1 MSNQPVYK
9 ILLADDDPGVS
20 KTLAM
25 VLASA
30 GYEVSTAAH
39 AIDAIFHVQASLP
52 DVILYE
58 LNLPTAPG
66 YDFLSVIR
74 SRYPQISI
82 IGMGSSPML
91 DASVPDGV
99 LADAFYVKGQSGP
112 EELLSQVTALIQTS
126 ATRAAKRQT
135 NGRRA
140 QALSRE

>member
-1 MSNQPVYK
+1 MPNQPAYK

-30 GYEVSTAAH
+30 GYEVSTATH
-39 AIDAIFHVQASLP
+39 AIDAIFHVKAGVP

-74 SRYPQISI
+74 SRFPQISV
-82 IGMGSSPML
+82 IGMSSSPLL
-91 DASVPDGV
+91 DGSVPDGV
-99 LADAFYVKGQSGP
+99 FADGMYIKGQSHP
-112 EELLSQVTALIQTS
+112 EELLNKVAALLQTS
-126 ATRAAKRQT
+126 ANGATQHQT
-135 NGRRA
+135 KGR
-140 QALSRE
+140 

>member
-1 MSNQPVYK
+1 MPNQPAHK

-30 GYEVSTAAH
+30 GYEVSTANH
-39 AIDAIFHVQASLP
+39 AIDAIFHVQAGVP

-74 SRYPQISI
+74 SRYPHVSV
-82 IGMGSSPML
+82 IGMSSSPML
-91 DASVPDGV
+91 DGSVPNGV
-99 LADAFYVKGQSGP
+99 CADAIYMKGQSHP
-112 EELLSQVTALIQTS
+112 EELLNQVAALLQTS
-126 ATRAAKRQT
+126 AHQADESRK
-135 NGRRA
+135 NGR
-140 QALSRE
+140 